1 MKKIFGLLFLILI
14 LIGVYF
20 YKEPITTFILDK
32 VVKMQ
37 TVSLEYSNSYYLN
50 YKFNYVQ
57 AVDEFNINN
66 KQDLMNL
73 YYTII
78 NSGNEIFD
86 FYCPREYKGC
96 IEDVKELANNP
107 TLLST
112 INGYVH
118 PFNSFDTVET
128 IYDSL
133 GRVNL
138 TITKTYSDREI
149 ELINEKVEEIVKSE
163 VKDTTDKKKIIRII
177 HDYIISHTKYDK
189 DRTDK
194 NIINYLS
201 NTAYGVLF
209 QGYGICSGYADAMAI
224 FLDYFDIPNYKIAS
238 ENHVWNAVYID
249 NNWYHLDLTW
259 DDPIMSNG
267 SEIVDDT
274 YFLIT
279 TEELKKQNDNQHF
292 FDTTIYSEFA

>member
-1 MKKIFGLLFLILI
+1 MKKTLKLLFLILL

-20 YKEPITTFILDK
+20 YKEPIKNYILDN

-37 TVSLEYSNSYYLN
+37 KVSLEYSNSYYLK
-50 YKFNYVQ
+50 YKFSYVQ

-73 YYTII
+73 YYTVI
-78 NSGNEIFD
+78 NKGNELFD
-86 FYCPREYKGC
+86 FYCPKEYTGC

-107 TLLST
+107 NILST

-138 TITKTYSDREI
+138 TITKTYSDKEI

-163 VKDTTDKKKIIRII
+163 VKDTTDKKEIIRII

-209 QGYGICSGYADAMAI
+209 QGYGICSGYADTMAI
-224 FLDYFDIPNYKIAS
+224 FLNYFDIPNYKIAS

-279 TEELKKQNDNQHF
+279 TEDLKKQNDNQHF
-292 FDTTIYSEFA
+292 FDKSIYSEFA